1 MKTRWMVLILALG
14 CLTALGFLLLR
25 PRGALRAEI
34 WLDGVLVETVDLS
47 SLTEERE
54 ISVGEH
60 VTVLVSPGKVR
71 IKHSDCPDKLCEK
84 MGWTSSPAKPL
95 ICLPNRVTVTV
106 SGAGEEK
113 DAVLR

>member
-1 MKTRWMVLILALG
+1 MKTRWMVLILALV
-14 CLTALGFLLLR
+14 CLAALGFLLLR

-47 SLTEERE
+47 ALTEERE

-60 VTVLVSPGKVR
+60 VTVLAAPGKVR
-71 IKHSDCPDKLCEK
+71 IKHSDCPDKLCEH

-106 SGAGEEK
+106 SGLGEER

>member
-1 MKTRWMVLILALG
+1 MVLILALL
-14 CLTALGFLLLR
+14 CLVSAAFLLLR
-25 PRGALRAEI
+25 PRGGLRAEI
-34 WLDGVLVETVDLS
+34 WLDGVLVETVDLA

-54 ISVGEH
+54 IRVGEH
-60 VTVLVSPGKVR
+60 VTVLAAPGRVR
-71 IKHSDCPDKLCEK
+71 VLRSDCPDKLCEH

-106 SGAGEEK
+106 SGGGEES

>member
-1 MKTRWMVLILALG
+1 MVLILALL
-14 CLTALGFLLLR
+14 CLVSAAFLLQR
-25 PRGALRAEI
+25 PRGVLRAEI
-34 WLDGVLVETVDLS
+34 WLDGVLVETVDLA

-54 ISVGEH
+54 IRVGEH
-60 VTVLVSPGKVR
+60 VTVLAAPGRVR
-71 IKHSDCPDKLCEK
+71 VLRSDCPDKLCEH

-106 SGAGEEK
+106 SGGGEES

>member
-1 MKTRWMVLILALG
+1 MALILALL
-14 CLTALGFLLLR
+14 CLVSALFLLLR
-25 PRGALRAEI
+25 PREGLRAEI
-34 WLDGVLVETVDLS
+34 WLDGVLVETVDLA

-54 ISVGEH
+54 IRVGEH
-60 VTVLVSPGKVR
+60 VTVLAAPGKVR
-71 IKHSDCPDKLCEK
+71 VKHSDCPDKLCEK

-106 SGAGEEK
+106 TGGGEES